1 MNSEICSAQ
10 TEEDSA
16 SNASGLFIGINMG
29 EQKNSMNANPVR
41 AVNIKANAVLRHR
54 ETEPFA

>member
-1 MNSEICSAQ
+1 MNSEICSDQ

-54 ETEPFA
+54 